1 MKKLLFL
8 CLLLCLGGLA
18 ASAQKKF
25 KPWNEWSEK
34 DALKMLNDSP
44 WGQTQTDTNTSE
56 MFFSPTAQGSGRS
69 GGGVGSSNDRSAQG
83 ALNQATNLNFR
94 IRFLS
99 AKPIRQAIARQ
110 ISLKNPQMEEQMKGF
125 AEQTSDQ
132 YIVVAVDYD
141 ATDRRI
147 LGPAMQAFTSANVGI
162 LKNNTYLEI
171 KDGKRLFLDKYMP
184 PSSDG
189 LGAKF
194 VFPRQV
200 EGKPFVTPDS
210 GYLRFYTEIPNTSV
224 KLNMRFKIQD
234 MTYDGKLEY

>member
-56 MFFSPTAQGSGRS
+56 MFFSPTS
-69 GGGVGSSNDRSAQG
+69 DRARNASRDQQG
-83 ALNQATNLNFR
+83 AMNQAVNLNFR

-110 ISLKNPQMEEQMKGF
+110 ISLKTPQMEEQMKGF

-141 ATDRRI
+141 STDRRM

-162 LKNNTYLEI
+162 LKNNTYLES
-171 KDGKRLFLDKYMP
+171 KDGKRIFLDKYMP

>member
-56 MFFSPTAQGSGRS
+56 MFFSPTS
-69 GGGVGSSNDRSAQG
+69 DRARNASRDQQG
-83 ALNQATNLNFR
+83 AMNQAVNLNFR

-110 ISLKNPQMEEQMKGF
+110 ISLKTPQMEEQMKGF

-141 ATDRRI
+141 STDRRM

-171 KDGKRLFLDKYMP
+171 KDGKRIFLDKYMP
-184 PSSDG
+184 PSNDG

-210 GYLRFYTEIPNTSV
+210 GYLRFYTEIPNTGV

>member
-56 MFFSPTAQGSGRS
+56 MFFSPTAQGGGRS
-69 GGGVGSSNDRSAQG
+69 SGGVGSSNDRNAQG

-171 KDGKRLFLDKYMP
+171 KDGKRIFLDKYMP

>member
-56 MFFSPTAQGSGRS
+56 MFFSPTS
-69 GGGVGSSNDRSAQG
+69 DRARNASRDQQG
-83 ALNQATNLNFR
+83 AMNQAVNLNFR

-110 ISLKNPQMEEQMKGF
+110 ISLKTPQMEEQMKGF

-141 ATDRRI
+141 STDRRM

-171 KDGKRLFLDKYMP
+171 KDGKRIFLDKYMP

-194 VFPRQV
+194 VFPRQA